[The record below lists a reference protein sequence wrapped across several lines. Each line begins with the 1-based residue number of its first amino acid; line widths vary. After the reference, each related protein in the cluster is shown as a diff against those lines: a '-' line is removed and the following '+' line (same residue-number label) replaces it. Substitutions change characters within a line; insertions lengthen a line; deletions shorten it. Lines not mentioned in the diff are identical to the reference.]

1 MAEKKLKVRI
11 MFDAEHRRSDGSLV
25 RNGSG
30 QCVYSWNSAEG
41 ARLRVD
47 QEASVAPGDTIKV
60 YKLTMNP
67 DLDREGR
74 QSGSY
79 TVVNKELISEE
90 VMA

>member
-1 MAEKKLKVRI
+1 MAGKKLKVKI
-11 MFDAEHRRSDGSLV
+11 MFDAEHRRSDGSWA

-47 QEASVAPGDTIKV
+47 QEASVTTGDTIKV
-60 YKLTMNP
+60 YKVTSNP

-90 VMA
+90 VVA